1 MSSQIN
7 RSFFGAFAL
16 GFMAATA
23 LRLWDKKKA
32 FDEDRQN
39 SGARPEG
46 NDCSLFWGDRKELTT
61 ILDHRKFLDKE
72 FYGKMVRDCIICC
85 VDCLIVRYN
94 SHLQREEVL
103 LVERGTHP
111 AKGIWWLPGGRL
123 FKGETFFDGAK
134 RKARD
139 ETGLSEVTPIQVLG
153 FCKSPIHNVQFTISA
168 STDTHVFY
176 SQTIHFFLHRNGILK
191 MKRELKLYN
200 LSCTSRSRVAQK
212 FYLTEQ
218 ARGTVGYHWNLK

>member
-1 MSSQIN
+1 MASQSNKTFI
-7 RSFFGAFAL
+7 GAFAL
-16 GFMAATA
+16 GFLTA
-23 LRLWDKKKA
+23 SILRMWDKKKA
-32 FDEDRQN
+32 DEKDRQN

-46 NDCSLFWGDRKELTT
+46 NDCSLFWGDESELTT
-61 ILDHRKFLDKE
+61 VLDHRKFLEKE

-94 SHLQREEVL
+94 SHLQRKEAL

-139 ETGLSEVTPIQVLG
+139 ETGLNEVTPVQILG
-153 FCKSPIHNVQFTISA
+153 FCE
-168 STDTHVFY
+168 Y
-176 SQTIHFFLHRNGILK
+176 TIHVIHHV
-191 MKRELKLYN
+191 
-200 LSCTSRSRVAQK
+200 LSHSTSI
-212 FYLTEQ
+212 
-218 ARGTVGYHWNLK
+218 